1 MAWLDLA
8 AACALLVTAGAIA
21 LLWQTGRA
29 LPDVEDALHRAEARG
44 REQALRLEMLD
55 RLREGQKFAEQAIES
70 GTAITRTLHH
80 GISRIPFS
88 ILENI
93 PPTAPAAKVVR
104 QVHDAISNDI
114 YSAINAL
121 NRGVGKQLRNQGRGE
136 PDPGHDGKPAAPTKP
151 PKGNRG

>member
-1 MAWLDLA
+1 MVWLDLA
-8 AACALLVTAGAIA
+8 AAGALLVTLGAIG

-29 LPDVEDALHRAEARG
+29 LPDLEDTLQRAEARG
-44 REQALRLEMLD
+44 REQALRLEMLN
-55 RLREGQKFAEQAIES
+55 RLRDGQKFAEQAIES

-93 PPTAPAAKVVR
+93 PPTAPVAKVVR

-121 NRGVGKQLRNQGRGE
+121 NRGVGQQLRGSGE
-136 PDPGHDGKPAAPTKP
+136 KQAEADRKEDNPQQP
-151 PKGNRG
+151 PEGDRH